1 MLYLRQKAAIL
12 NAFERFLTVNSKGLE
27 ELIKEAILI
36 WNLTALSAI
45 PEKKNSNILQRDMFA
60 VSLL

>member
-45 PEKKNSNILQRDMFA
+45 PEKKKF
-60 VSLL
+60 